1 MNPTQTG
8 ADEIARY
15 LDGVRAAL
23 ADLPP
28 TERDELL
35 EDLPD
40 HLAEVAAESEQPL
53 TERLGPPERY
63 AAELRAAAGLAPR
76 TGAVPASMART
87 ARRLGGYVSIIDI
100 RLGPLVGEPRLRDF
114 LVQLRPAWWV
124 LRGYILAVVLIGW
137 FDDPSLLP
145 RVGGSRLLGLIIV
158 FAFVLASIWLGR
170 RTGGLS
176 TLLRRT
182 VAVTGG
188 LVAVLGLFALSDV
201 DAWAHQGRLPGVYDN
216 ESGVTDVFPYGP
228 DGKPLTGVTLYD
240 QNGNSI
246 DLGHPWRCR
255 TGAFEMQQFTYPL
268 CGFAFPL
275 SSVPPATP
283 TGPAVPTPSPS

>member
-87 ARRLGGYVSIIDI
+87 VRRLGGYVSIMDI

-124 LRGYILAVVLIGW
+124 LRGYVLAVVLTGW
-137 FDDPSLLP
+137 FDEPSLLP
-145 RVGGSRLLGLIIV
+145 RVRGSQLLGLIIV

-182 VAVTGG
+182 VAVSGG
-188 LVAVLGLFALSDV
+188 LVVVLGLVALSDI
-201 DAWAHQGRLPGVYDN
+201 DGWARQGHMSGSYENDPY
-216 ESGVTDVFPYGP
+216 SGVTDVFPYGP

-240 QNGNSI
+240 QNGNPI
-246 DLGHPWRCR
+246 QLGVPHCR
-255 TGAFEMQQFTYPL
+255 LPKADDVLSYTVTYPM
-268 CGFAFPL
+268 CGLMFPPL
-275 SSVPPATP
+275 RVPPA
-283 TGPAVPTPSPS
+283 ASTPSVSPS